1 VATVALEGVGK
12 IFADGTEALCD
23 LDLSVAD
30 GELVVLVGPSGCGKS
45 TALRLIAGLE
55 AVTSGT
61 VRIGGEAV
69 NDRDPRARN
78 TAMVFQNYALYP
90 HMTVRAN
97 LEFPLRMGRMGRRA
111 RRRRAEET
119 AELLGITDLLGRRP
133 AALSGGQ
140 RQRAAMGRALVRDP
154 AAFLMDEPLSN
165 LDAKLRARIRGEI
178 AALQRRTGATTLYVT
193 HDQAE
198 AMTLGQRVAVL
209 RDGRLQQT
217 ATPADLYA
225 APANAFVAGF
235 LGSPGMNL
243 FRTAL
248 LRRGEGWALAF
259 GGASLSLPAEAVP
272 AAAGEGEP
280 LLAGLRPEAF
290 MPAASAPPER
300 RLTLPLE
307 AREYLGHEQLAYL
320 RPSVTTMD
328 PEAPAV
334 PAAGE
339 SGPPLAA
346 RLAGELPLP
355 EAGRVTVG
363 VDTGAVRFFDLRG
376 VAL

>member
-12 IFADGTEALCD
+12 TFADGTEALCD

-30 GELVVLVGPSGCGKS
+30 GERVVLVGPSGCGKS

-97 LEFPLRMGRMGRRA
+97 LEFPLRMGGMGRRA

-243 FRTAL
+243 FRTTL
-248 LRRGEGWALAF
+248 QRGEEGWAL
-259 GGASLSLPAEAVP
+259 GVGETSLSLPAEAVP
-272 AAAGEGEP
+272 AAGEGEP

-290 MPAASAPPER
+290 TPADSAPPDR
-300 RLTLPLE
+300 QVTLPLE
-307 AREYLGHEQLAYL
+307 AREFLGHEQLVYL
-320 RPSVTTMD
+320 RPPVTTMD

-339 SGPPLAA
+339 SGPPLVA
-346 RLAGELPLP
+346 RLSGEVALPAAGNLTL
-355 EAGRVTVG
+355 G
-363 VDTGAVRFFDLRG
+363 VETGALRFFDLRG